1 VNLEAR
7 LLVMWFLRDREPQR
21 ALVLWGS
28 MAARATQA
36 RITAIRSLDTSRIV
50 T

>member
-36 RITAIRSLDTSRIV
+36 RTASLDSSRIV

>member
-28 MAARATQA
+28 MAARATLA
-36 RITAIRSLDTSRIV
+36 RSVLQHAGEGNAL
-50 T
+50 